1 MTEWEQRLPPRVR
14 ERLAKI
20 KITPEEKKRLK
31 ADEKLKSFLSA
42 FYRGEISPEDLGQQL
57 EQYETKEKG
66 FFISEVQRRLIDSL
80 SLQIPAADFKKR
92 GRCLLIL
99 ERLKE
104 KERDMPMKTE
114 INALGSL
121 IKHYLGEKNRV
132 QEDLRKQVEQ
142 NPQLRMGRAK
152 TDLGEMRMELSV
164 DEAVSN
170 SPQWKDFIFQ
180 HEMSCRAQFDQS
192 IRQLKEMIE

>member
-1 MTEWEQRLPPRVR
+1 MTEWEEKLPPRVR

-31 ADEKLKSFLSA
+31 ADEELKSFLSV
-42 FYRGEISPEDLGQQL
+42 FYRGEIGPEDLGQRL
-57 EQYETKEKG
+57 EQYKTEDKG

-104 KERDMPMKTE
+104 KGRDMPMKTE
-114 INALGSL
+114 INVLGSL
-121 IKHYLGEKNRV
+121 IKHYLGEKDRV
-132 QEDLRKQVEQ
+132 QEHLRKQVEQ

-164 DEAVSN
+164 DEAVFD

-180 HEMSCRAQFDQS
+180 HEMNCRAQFDQS
-192 IRQLKEMIE
+192 IGRLKEMIE

>member
-1 MTEWEQRLPPRVR
+1 MTEWEQKLPPRVR

-31 ADEKLKSFLSA
+31 ADEELKSFLSV
-42 FYRGEISPEDLGQQL
+42 FYRGEIGPEDLGQRL
-57 EQYETKEKG
+57 EQYKTEDKG

-104 KERDMPMKTE
+104 KGRDMPMKTE
-114 INALGSL
+114 INVLGSL
-121 IKHYLGEKNRV
+121 IKHYLGEKDRV
-132 QEDLRKQVEQ
+132 QEHLRKQVEQ

-152 TDLGEMRMELSV
+152 TDLGEMRIELSV
-164 DEAVSN
+164 DEAVFD

-180 HEMSCRAQFDQS
+180 HEMNCRAQFDQS
-192 IRQLKEMIE
+192 IGRLKEMIE